1 MEERKDIRNIA
12 IIAHVDHGKT
22 TLVDGILRQ
31 TKVFRENEAEWSQ
44 EAILDSN
51 DLERERGITIFAK
64 AISVHYKDIKINII
78 DTPGHADFG
87 GEVERVLNMAD
98 GALLIVDAQEGPM
111 AQTKFVLKRAL
122 ELNLKVILVIN
133 KIDKKDARAKEAL
146 KLSEHLF
153 LELAKS
159 DAHLQFP
166 VIFAIGRE
174 GRAFKT
180 LKDWEENKSQN
191 LIPLLD
197 EIISYFDGPKVDN
210 TAPFKMLIT
219 SLDFDTHLGKHAIG
233 KVLSGSVKAGDTLKL
248 FKENEIKEVKV
259 EKLLISEGLAKKEV
273 SEITAGEIATLVGIE
288 DAKIGDTVSDKS
300 VTEALPRIKITE
312 PTLKVTIGA
321 NTSPFSGL
329 EGKYATSRVLG
340 ERLMREIE
348 TNIGLRVEPNPNS
361 NDFIVSGRGELH
373 LSVLVETLRREGFEL
388 QVSRPEVIY
397 KVVNGKELEPVEDV
411 LIDIKEEF
419 IGNITQEIGARKGKL
434 VDLKNDGLGYSHIE
448 YKVPTKNLLGLRSQ
462 FLTLTK
468 GTGVLNTVFSG
479 FEEKG
484 DEINKLRNG
493 VLVASDSG
501 TATLNGLQVAQ
512 GRGITFIE
520 PGAKLYEGMIV
531 GLNSK
536 NEDIEINVAKEKTLT
551 NVRSGNS
558 AYGIVLTPAKIMS
571 LEEALTFIEQDELLE
586 VTPITLRLR
595 KKILQKDLRYKSKR

>member
-22 TLVDGILRQ
+22 TLVDGILKQ

-133 KIDKKDARAKEAL
+133 KIDKKDARPKESL

-197 EIISYFDGPKVDN
+197 EIISYFDGPVVDN
-210 TAPFKMLIT
+210 NAPFKMLIT

-259 EKLLISEGLAKKEV
+259 EKLLVSEGLAKKEV

-288 DAKIGDTVSDKS
+288 DATIGDTVSDIS
-300 VTEALPRIKITE
+300 ITEALPRIKITE

-348 TNIGLRVEPNPNS
+348 TNIGLRVVPNPNS

-419 IGNITQEIGARKGKL
+419 IGNITQELGARKGKL

-484 DEINKLRNG
+484 EEINKLRNG
-493 VLVASDSG
+493 VLIASDSG
-501 TATLNGLQVAQ
+501 AATLNGLQVAQ

-558 AYGIVLTPAKIMS
+558 AFGIVLTPSKIMS

-586 VTPITLRLR
+586 ITPITLRLR
-595 KKILQKDLRYKSKR
+595 KKVLQKDLRYKSKR